1 MKKINVDVHA
11 LIVAGGIGSR
21 SENPN
26 QPKILQEILPGKSLI
41 TFHLENLR
49 REHISKA
56 TFLLGYK
63 AKEVIEELENLQ
75 KIFSEIEI
83 NFKVEDQPLGTYGSV
98 QKASKEIR
106 ESKLV
111 VIYGD
116 ILINANYSKLLQ
128 IWSRA
133 RTAAAV
139 IVHPNLHPDD
149 SDLVQTDENNLV
161 TLAGKQSSEIL
172 NGTQPLRAMAGV
184 YFVERTALIELPHGQ
199 GDFTK
204 DFLTRL
210 ISLNS
215 LLAINSSDFFSDTGT
230 PERLAQ
236 AREAIVS
243 GNYLRRGSSRKVA
256 VFIDRDG
263 TIVEDV
269 GTARKDL
276 LSNEIEEAI
285 AIQIQS
291 LNRIGVIVF
300 IVTNQPGVAKGQI
313 NLVDV
318 NLVQKKIEIELLQFM
333 AIIDDFMF
341 CPHHPDKGH
350 SGERPQ
356 YKTKCECRKPGTK
369 MIDDLSFKH
378 NIDLSKSYLVGDT
391 WRDEH
396 LAAAAEIEFHKVE
409 VGNRVESLSM
419 ILNQIVL
426 KVLE

>member
-21 SENPN
+21 SENPT

-300 IVTNQPGVAKGQI
+300 VVTNQPGVAKGQI

-318 NLVQKKIEIELLQFM
+318 KLVQKKI
-333 AIIDDFMF
+333 
-341 CPHHPDKGH
+341 
-350 SGERPQ
+350 
-356 YKTKCECRKPGTK
+356 
-369 MIDDLSFKH
+369 
-378 NIDLSKSYLVGDT
+378 
-391 WRDEH
+391 
-396 LAAAAEIEFHKVE
+396 
-409 VGNRVESLSM
+409 
-419 ILNQIVL
+419 
-426 KVLE
+426 